1 MKIEEKWFED
11 DMKWHG
17 IDIIIEQNWHENDKK
32 LTQIKIRIIK
42 FTQKWCRKTW
52 IRHENDM
59 KMNLK

>member
-42 FTQKWCRKTW
+42 FTQKWCRK
-52 IRHENDM
+52 HE
-59 KMNLK
+59 